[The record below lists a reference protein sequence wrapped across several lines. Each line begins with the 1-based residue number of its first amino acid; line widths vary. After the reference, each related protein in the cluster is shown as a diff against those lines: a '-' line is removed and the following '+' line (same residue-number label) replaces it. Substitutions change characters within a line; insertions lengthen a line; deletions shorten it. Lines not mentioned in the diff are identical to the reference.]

1 MFKKNLISTTII
13 ITLIFMGTQA
23 FSADGFDYI
32 PDANTL
38 ALWHFDSDNG
48 DKIKDASPNKFD
60 GAVEGKSQFG
70 DEGWKKDGEKGK
82 AFVFDGTTVINV
94 GKVKKLIKPEAMTIE
109 AWVFPDDLSGWKLIC
124 CNWGGAV
131 VGAWHFGV
139 EAGTPKLHLTN
150 KAGTTAFAGD
160 GKIEVGKWQHVAGTY
175 DGKSIKVY
183 INGIPAGESKFD
195 GELKDNDMDV
205 VIGSKDSRE
214 YQWKGR
220 MDEVRISDK
229 AREPKELSPNMTA
242 PMTVR
247 PTAKVAT
254 TWANVKAF

>member
-1 MFKKNLISTTII
+1 MLKKTLLSTTII
-13 ITLIFMGTQA
+13 TILIFIVAQA
-23 FSADGFDYI
+23 FASEGFDYI

-48 DKIKDASPNKFD
+48 DKIKDSSPNKFD
-60 GAVEGKSQFG
+60 GTVEGKSQFD
-70 DEGWKKDGEKGK
+70 DEGWKKDGAKGK
-82 AFVFDGTTVINV
+82 SFVFDGTTVINV
-94 GKVKKLIKPEAMTIE
+94 GKVKKLVNPEAITVE

-139 EAGTPKLHLTN
+139 EAGTLKFHLTN
-150 KAGTTAFAGD
+150 KGGTTAFAGD
-160 GKIEVGKWQHVAGTY
+160 GKLEVGKWQHVAGTY

-183 INGIPAGESKFD
+183 IDGKPAGENKFD

-214 YQWKGR
+214 FQWKGR
-220 MDEVRISDK
+220 IDEVRISNK

-242 PMTVR
+242 PMAVSHNNKL
-247 PTAKVAT
+247 AI
-254 TWANVKAF
+254 TWANVKVF